1 MEIRAKLKDI
11 TKDIITGKWNITF
24 ASPNLPLTELEKVAA
39 DELTIE
45 VKKFRER
52 RSMNANAYFHVLV
65 GKIADVLNEDKT
77 VVKNNLI
84 ASYGQILFIND
95 APAIIKTQIPP
106 EQMLKQEQL
115 HVRPCGTRIENELEL
130 YYYRVYRGSHEYDT
144 KEMSILIDGTVSEAK
159 ELGIETLTPDELE
172 RMKQSWKAS

>member
-1 MEIRAKLKDI
+1 METIARLKDI
-11 TKDIITGKWNITF
+11 TRDIITGKWNITF
-24 ASPNLPLTELEKVAA
+24 SCKEFNLQEMQKIA
-39 DELTIE
+39 DEDLALE
-45 VKKFRER
+45 VKKYRAR
-52 RSMNANAYFHVLV
+52 RSLNANSYFHVLV
-65 GKIADVLNEDKT
+65 GKIADVLKEDKT
-77 VVKNNLI
+77 VVKNDLI
-84 ASYGQILFIND
+84 SSYGQILFIND

-106 EQMLKQEQL
+106 EQMAKQEQL
-115 HVRPCGTRIENELEL
+115 HTKPCGIRIENELEL